1 MNPTSILI
9 TAAVALPVTAIA
21 AWVWFTLA
29 RFDREFR
36 ADLKGMH
43 FEI

>member
-1 MNPTSILI
+1 MTTAAILI
-9 TAAVALPVTAIA
+9 TAAIAVPVTTIA
-21 AWVWFTLA
+21 AWVLFTLA

-36 ADLKGMH
+36 ADLEGMH